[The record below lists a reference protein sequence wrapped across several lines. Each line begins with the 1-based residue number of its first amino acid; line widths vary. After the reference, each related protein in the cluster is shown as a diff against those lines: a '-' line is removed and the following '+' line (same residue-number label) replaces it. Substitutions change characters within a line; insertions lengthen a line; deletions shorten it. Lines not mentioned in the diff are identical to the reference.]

1 MRVKLPS
8 LTLDPEGAQRTEG
21 VDKTLTLYP
30 LPFYPSPLTS
40 HLSSSP
46 LHMQQQQIK
55 SELLTK
61 LKQEHCFWS
70 FREDTITDISD
81 DILIE
86 KTLLHLDLEEINKL
100 FKIFPFKRI
109 KRVWLECLVPQ
120 GEYLNTLNRFLA
132 WYYFSVKSPDR
143 YLKSMIT
150 RHYNRMLT

>member
-1 MRVKLPS
+1 
-8 LTLDPEGAQRTEG
+8 
-21 VDKTLTLYP
+21 
-30 LPFYPSPLTS
+30 
-40 HLSSSP
+40 
-46 LHMQQQQIK
+46 MQQQQIK

-86 KTLLHLDLEEINKL
+86 KTLLHLDLEEINQL
-100 FKIFPFKRI
+100 FKIYPFKRI
-109 KRVWLECLVPQ
+109 KGVWLKHLVPQ